1 MHLIRVPSL
10 EKSSYERAKK
20 IIEQGMKE
28 KSFAVELNVLL
39 PIMRE
44 KDFQTLKILLSSS
57 KFLLPYSTKI
67 EIDGLIHGGLDSN
80 TKGTLIDFMIR
91 FPKNK
96 IIHFDDDKLKNQL
109 LELTPLL
116 PRKVVHDIMI
126 SNSNSFIKNL
136 ESKYFLLVE
145 KAKKNSLT
153 RVDIT
158 RIADE
163 YSSAIDS
170 LDQLF
175 GSKFIELCKMLKIN
189 PEKIDQ
195 KSYFEF
201 IIFYK
206 NELLMDI
213 EKIRKNS
220 KDFAAIISVLDEL
233 ASKIY
238 DADINFVA
246 TIISHGIR
254 GGSLDSDVTF
264 LFDFY
269 ALKYACL
276 Q

>member
-10 EKSSYERAKK
+10 ENSAYERAKK

-28 KSFAVELNVLL
+28 KSFAVEFNVLL
-39 PIMRE
+39 PIIRE

-67 EIDGLIHGGLDSN
+67 EIDGLIQGSLDSN
-80 TKGTLIDFMIR
+80 TKGMLIDFITR
-91 FPKNK
+91 FPKEK
-96 IIHFDDDKLKNQL
+96 IIHFDDDKLKNRL
-109 LELTPLL
+109 FELTPLL
-116 PRKVVHDIMI
+116 PRKVVHDLMI
-126 SNSNSFIKNL
+126 SNSDSFIKNL
-136 ESKYFLLVE
+136 ERKYFLLSE
-145 KAKKNSLT
+145 KARKNSIT
-153 RVDIT
+153 RIDIT

-163 YSSAIDS
+163 YSSAIES
-170 LDQLF
+170 LDKLF
-175 GSKFIELCKMLKIN
+175 RAKFIELCSLLKIN

-201 IIFYK
+201 IAFYK
-206 NELLMDI
+206 NEVLMDI

-220 KDFAAIISVLDEL
+220 NDFAAIISVLDEL

-238 DADINFVA
+238 SADINFVA
-246 TIISHGIR
+246 TIISCGIK

-264 LFDFY
+264 LFEFY
-269 ALKYACL
+269 ALKYTGL